1 MSQIIPPGDWAIET
15 LALPAAE
22 PMTLATAKLQCRV
35 PTAITEYDALLS
47 DAISAAR
54 NYIES
59 TFAIY
64 LAKQRVRITFASF
77 PQGDR
82 FRLPVWPIQTIDAMD
97 YVTADGVA
105 HFLNVGEVDTV
116 PVPDVIARL
125 WRKPA
130 EMVLPFAHIWPPATL
145 QIGGAIRIS
154 ATVGFITGSP
164 ELLPMPAAALQAMKL
179 LIGHAYMNG
188 SAVTIGSLQKSDP
201 LALGVR
207 DMMANLRLWA

>member
-59 TFAIY
+59 TFANY

-105 HFLNVGEVDTV
+105 HFLNVGEVDTA

-145 QIGGAIRIS
+145 QIGGAIRITTRGMRCIS
-154 ATVGFITGSP
+154 IRPGICRCSRWCGCRASGRRCMTTGVGGWWGSSR
-164 ELLPMPAAALQAMKL
+164 
-179 LIGHAYMNG
+179 GCWRSG
-188 SAVTIGSLQKSDP
+188 
-201 LALGVR
+201 R
-207 DMMANLRLWA
+207 